1 MPAKKSKDWIK
12 GAVKKPGAFTAKAK
26 IAGMS
31 TAAFA
36 DKVTKPGSKA
46 SPKTKKQANLAKTF
60 SGMRK
65 KSDKKKS
72 SRKRK

>member
-1 MPAKKSKDWIK
+1 MAKKRVRNKDEDWIE
-12 GAVKKPGAFTAKAK
+12 GAVKKPGAFTAKANK
-26 IAGMS
+26 AGMS

-60 SGMRK
+60 SKMRK
-65 KSDKKKS
+65 
-72 SRKRK
+72 

>member
-1 MPAKKSKDWIK
+1 MAAKKSKDWIK
-12 GAVKKPGAFTAKAK
+12 DAVKNPGALKAKAK
-26 IAGMS
+26 KAGMS

-60 SGMRK
+60 SKIRK
-65 KSDKKKS
+65 KSDSKTS